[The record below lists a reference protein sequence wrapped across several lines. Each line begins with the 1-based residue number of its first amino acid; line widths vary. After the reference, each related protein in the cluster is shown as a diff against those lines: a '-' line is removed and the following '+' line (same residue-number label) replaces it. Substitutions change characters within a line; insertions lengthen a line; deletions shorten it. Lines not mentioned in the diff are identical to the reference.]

1 MIKIEGTDVHGF
13 EVAIRGMRNPKN
25 SWDKI
30 DSYYALLPPND
41 APGVLTLPAFVLG
54 PRDLNLAKTLANAG
68 DDHGKFLRMIT
79 VSCDITAPL
88 YWWKEMDTYKIGTV
102 ADSCSTMHKIAD
114 KEFTLDEYKGKIEAE
129 WIPVD
134 RRLPEENG
142 NYLVVLDWGE
152 PEVHEAVFY
161 MYKDTPNWY
170 DPVEEYEKYKF
181 VTHWMPLPKLPGQ
194 LHSEEEK
201 L

>member
-88 YWWKEMDTYKIGTV
+88 YWWKEMDTYKVGTV
-102 ADSCSTMHKIAD
+102 ANSCSTMHKLTSEEITLD
-114 KEFTLDEYKGKIEAE
+114 KFSFTNFKEFED
-129 WIPVD
+129 
-134 RRLPEENG
+134 
-142 NYLVVLDWGE
+142 
-152 PEVHEAVFY
+152 
-161 MYKDTPNWY
+161 PN
-170 DPVEEYEKYKF
+170 
-181 VTHWMPLPKLPGQ
+181 T
-194 LHSEEEK
+194 
-201 L
+201 